1 MTAKVTYSAQLDSL
15 FEACFQELRELPDR
29 EVLSA
34 EAAGAVRA
42 RAMNRLE
49 QAAVE
54 AGRRRL
60 AAAKTG
66 MTRIT
71 TMPVTFANVSAI
83 EARARIGQ
91 LATDRRYTLAAR
103 KLEEMSDEEIL
114 RLYAQVQELE
124 AAISKKNQ

>member
-1 MTAKVTYSAQLDSL
+1 MTAKTTYSTQLDSL
-15 FEACFQELRELPDR
+15 FEACFRELRDLPDR
-29 EVLSA
+29 EVLGA
-34 EAAGAVRA
+34 EAPDAVRS
-42 RAMNRLE
+42 RAMNRID

-66 MTRIT
+66 IAAIT
-71 TMPVTFANVSAI
+71 TMPVAFANVSAI

>member
-1 MTAKVTYSAQLDSL
+1 MTAKITYSAQLDSL
-15 FEACFQELRELPDR
+15 FEACFQELSELPDR

-34 EAAGAVRA
+34 EAPGAVRA
-42 RAMNRLE
+42 RAMNRIE
-49 QAAVE
+49 RAAVE

-66 MTRIT
+66 VATST
-71 TMPVTFANVSAI
+71 TKPLALARVSPT
-83 EARARIGQ
+83 EARACIAQ

-124 AAISKKNQ
+124 AAISKNDQ